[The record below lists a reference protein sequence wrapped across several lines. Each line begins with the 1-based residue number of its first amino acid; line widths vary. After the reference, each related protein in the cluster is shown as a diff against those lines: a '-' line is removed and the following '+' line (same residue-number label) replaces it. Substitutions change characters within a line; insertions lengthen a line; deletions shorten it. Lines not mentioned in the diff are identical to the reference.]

1 MKNKY
6 FLFYLTV
13 IFLYSKNIQSQNIVD
28 TYPILNATN
37 VPTNTNPHITFDLEI
52 DASTFS
58 LINLNVFGSFTGKI
72 SGTLSGVGTN
82 TITFNPDQ
90 DFKPGELIFLSA
102 STALGNYT
110 TTFSIIGGISS
121 ANFDNGDKII
131 TNNASRA
138 FAVFAADLDNDG
150 DIDVLSASINDDKI
164 AWYENDGNGNFG
176 PQQVISTAL
185 DEAWAVYAADLD
197 NDGDM
202 DVISGSRLDNKVAW
216 YENDGNGNFG
226 PQQIVTTSA
235 SYIRRIHVSDIDG
248 DGFLDILCTPSSS
261 SGMYWFKNNNNGI
274 WSQELIS
281 AGTAALI
288 RAADMNNDGK
298 MDIVYVTDRA
308 RLREQIEGNAFDFPY
323 AVSPGS
329 LSIFGLD
336 ITDLDGNGYQDVV
349 IATRYNGIHWIKN
362 NGNSNFEPM
371 QEITTVTETDFAYG
385 VYGSDLDGD
394 GDMDVVSASSNDHKI
409 AWYENDGLG
418 NFGPQQVITTNAIG
432 ARNVY
437 TADLDGDGDLDIISA
452 SGSDNK
458 IAWYE
463 NTNSTLNTSDVD
475 TFYQSISLYPNPA
488 KNEIT
493 IKTKDSS
500 LIENI
505 DIYDMSG
512 RLVMSILGNHASDIK
527 IDLSNLNASTYFIT
541 IKNTTHQTI
550 TKKIVVE

>member
-1 MKNKY
+1 
-6 FLFYLTV
+6 
-13 IFLYSKNIQSQNIVD
+13 
-28 TYPILNATN
+28 
-37 VPTNTNPHITFDLEI
+37 
-52 DASTFS
+52 
-58 LINLNVFGSFTGKI
+58 
-72 SGTLSGVGTN
+72 
-82 TITFNPDQ
+82 
-90 DFKPGELIFLSA
+90 
-102 STALGNYT
+102 
-110 TTFSIIGGISS
+110 
-121 ANFDNGDKII
+121 
-131 TNNASRA
+131 
-138 FAVFAADLDNDG
+138 
-150 DIDVLSASINDDKI
+150 
-164 AWYENDGNGNFG
+164 
-176 PQQVISTAL
+176 
-185 DEAWAVYAADLD
+185 
-197 NDGDM
+197 
-202 DVISGSRLDNKVAW
+202 
-216 YENDGNGNFG
+216 
-226 PQQIVTTSA
+226 
-235 SYIRRIHVSDIDG
+235 
-248 DGFLDILCTPSSS
+248 
-261 SGMYWFKNNNNGI
+261 
-274 WSQELIS
+274 
-281 AGTAALI
+281 
-288 RAADMNNDGK
+288 
-298 MDIVYVTDRA
+298 
-308 RLREQIEGNAFDFPY
+308 
-323 AVSPGS
+323 
-329 LSIFGLD
+329 
-336 ITDLDGNGYQDVV
+336 
-349 IATRYNGIHWIKN
+349 
-362 NGNSNFEPM
+362 M